1 MMKSFFR
8 TTLSVMLAAC
18 ALLLGTE
25 AWAQQA
31 ISGKVIDTGG
41 QPVVGATVL
50 VEGTM
55 NGTTT
60 DLNGA
65 FSLRASAGV
74 PVIISCLGY
83 VDVRSVLK
91 EGMVIVISEDAELL
105 DETVVVGY
113 GTQKKVTLTGAIA
126 SVQSDEIV
134 STKNENVANMLAGK
148 VAGFRVLQR
157 TGEPGVLDTSF
168 DIRGMGTPLIV
179 IDGVPGTTADFSRLN
194 GNEIDNITILKDAS
208 AAVYGVRAA
217 NGVVLVTTKKG
228 TSGKA
233 KFSYD
238 GSFSLQ
244 VPTYEP
250 DLMDAVEF
258 MTIYNEQTR
267 NMNLGTGAA
276 NVYSADEIAAYKNGT
291 KESYDWYGIAMNK
304 TAPMHQHNLSARGG
318 NDRTRYYVNVGYLGQ
333 EGLASSGIQ
342 QYDRWNLRSNLQADL
357 IDNLTMDLNISAMM
371 DDRDGIAGSN
381 LGVYKSMWRQLP
393 TNNPFVDDDPSKPF
407 NGYDS
412 VHPAVELDKD
422 LRGYSKTKNG
432 KVMANG
438 SLTYQI
444 PWVKGLSAKVLYSY
458 GYAYNESRVF
468 SKQYTLYNADG
479 SSVNSSNPNI
489 SKLTRSYTPLRD
501 QLGQISLNYEQVFN
515 GHSVKGLLLWEEA
528 RNESDN
534 FWVARE
540 FTLDVLD
547 ELFAGNSSNITGNSE
562 SGEIYTNVNKGLVGR
577 ANYSYRDKYLAEVS
591 FRYDASSKFMS
602 GHQWGFFP
610 SVSAGWRISEEN
622 FIKESSLADAI
633 TNLKIRGSWGRM
645 GDDSASSFQW
655 LSGFNYPAN
664 TNTVWNRNYVSGS
677 ATTGVAN
684 PNITWYTADMLD
696 LGFDLSLY
704 HELVGVT
711 FDWYRRDRSGLL
723 ATRAGSVPGV
733 FGASFAEENL
743 NSDLTTGFEA
753 VLSHRNRIGDFRYDV
768 SANIGYSRTKKKY
781 VERSESTD
789 SRDNWLNNTNDRWGS
804 LLWGYD
810 YEGQF
815 ESYEEAWN
823 WANYGVTMSQN
834 IGNQYV
840 LPGDIKIG
848 DWNEDGVID
857 ANDLHVIGQ
866 NLTMPLLNYGMT
878 INMSYKG
885 FDLNCLLQGA
895 SGSVYQLSEKFL
907 QALPWSGL
915 SNGLAQF
922 TDRWNT
928 VNDTDNPFDPNTVW
942 NSGYWPSNRVSNT
955 INYSYNSWFNYKKI
969 NYLRLKSVE
978 VGYTLPE
985 KLFVNIP
992 VERVRVYL
1000 NGYNLLTL
1008 SNTHGIDPERPST
1021 NYSYVYPLMRTF
1033 SAGVNVTF

>member
-1 MMKSFFR
+1 MMKSLFR
-8 TTLSVMLAAC
+8 TTLSAMLAAC

-25 AWAQQA
+25 VWAQQA
-31 ISGKVIDTGG
+31 ISGRVIDTGG

-50 VEGTM
+50 VEGTT
-55 NGTTT
+55 NGTIT

-65 FSLRASAGV
+65 FSIRAAANT
-74 PVIISCLGY
+74 PVIVQCLGY
-83 VDVRSVLK
+83 LDVRSLLQ
-91 EGMVIVISEDAELL
+91 EGMVVVISEDAELL
-105 DETVVVGY
+105 NETVVVGY
-113 GTQKKVTLTGAIA
+113 GTQKKVTLTGSIA

-157 TGEPGVLDTSF
+157 TSEPGALDTSF
-168 DIRGMGTPLIV
+168 DIRGLGSPLIV
-179 IDGVPGTTADFSRLN
+179 IDGIPGTSADFVRLS
-194 GNEIDNITILKDAS
+194 GAEIDNVTVLKDAS

-228 TSGKA
+228 VAGKVH
-233 KFSYD
+233 FSYD

-258 MTIYNEQTR
+258 MTIFNEQTR
-267 NMNLGTGAA
+267 NMNIGTGAA
-276 NVYSADEIAAYKNGT
+276 NVYSADEIAAYRNGT
-291 KESYDWYGIAMNK
+291 KKSYDWYGIAMNK

-318 NDRTRYYVNVGYLGQ
+318 NDKVRYFIDLGFLSQ
-333 EGLASSGIQ
+333 NGLATSGIQ
-342 QYDRWNLRSNLQADL
+342 TYNRWNLRSNLQAEL
-357 IDNLTMDLNISAMM
+357 VDNLTMDLNISAMM
-371 DDRDGIAGSN
+371 DDRNGIAGSN

-393 TNNPFVDDDPSKPF
+393 INNPFVDDDPSKPF

-412 VHPAVELDKD
+412 VHPTVELDPD
-422 LRGYSKTKNG
+422 LRGYSHTKYG
-432 KVMANG
+432 KVAATG
-438 SLTYQI
+438 SLTYQF

-458 GYAYNESRVF
+458 DYAYNENRVF

-479 SSVNSSNPNI
+479 SSVTSSNPNI
-489 SKLTRSYTPLRD
+489 SKLTRSYSPLRN
-501 QLGQISLNYEQVFN
+501 QLGQISINYEGRFN
-515 GHSVKGLLLWEEA
+515 DHSVKGLLLWEESK
-528 RNESDN
+528 RESDN

-547 ELFAGNSSNITGNSE
+547 ELFAGNAANITGNSDTG
-562 SGEIYTNVNKGLVGR
+562 SIYTNVNQGLVGR
-577 ANYSYRDKYLAEVS
+577 ANYSYKDKYLAEVS
-591 FRYDASSKFMS
+591 FRYDASSRFMN

-610 SVSAGWRISEEN
+610 SVSAGWRISEEP
-622 FIKESSLADAI
+622 FIKETAAGEIL

-645 GDDSASSFQW
+645 GDDTASSFQW

-664 TNTVWNRNYVSGS
+664 TNTVWNRTYVSGS

-696 LGFDLSLY
+696 LGFDLNLC
-704 HELVGVT
+704 HDLLGVT
-711 FDWYRRDRSGLL
+711 FDWYRRDRNGLL
-723 ATRAGSVPGV
+723 ATRAVSVPGV
-733 FGASFAEENL
+733 FGASFAQENL
-743 NSDLTTGFEA
+743 NSDMTTGFEL
-753 VLSHRNRIGDFRYDV
+753 VLTHRNKVGDFRYDI
-768 SANIGYSRTKKKY
+768 SANVGYSRSMNKY
-781 VERSESTD
+781 IERSESTD
-789 SRDNWLNNTNDRWGS
+789 SRNNWLNNNNERWNS

-815 ESYEEAWN
+815 ASYEEAWN
-823 WANYGVTMSQN
+823 WASYGSAMQTNM
-834 IGNQYV
+834 GNQYI

-857 ANDLHVIGQ
+857 NNDLHVIGQ
-866 NLTMPLLNYGMT
+866 NLTMPKINYGMT

-895 SGSVYQLSEKFL
+895 SGSVYQLNEKFL

-915 SNGLAQF
+915 SNGLSQF
-922 TDRWNT
+922 VDRWNT
-928 VNDTDNPFDPNTVW
+928 VDDTANPFDPNTTW

-955 INYSYNSWFNYKKI
+955 INYSYTSWFNFQKI

-978 VGYTLPE
+978 IGYTMPE
-985 KLFVNIP
+985 KWFEKTKI
-992 VERVRVYL
+992 ERLRIYV

-1008 SNTHGIDPERPST
+1008 SNTHGIDPERPSSS
-1021 NYSYVYPLMRTF
+1021 YSYVYPLMRTF
-1033 SAGVNVTF
+1033 SAGINLTF